1 MRSGGSR
8 RIIRPRSGIAASE
21 TVREK
26 DNEMNKNDIIKR
38 KFSHAFFGYDVTD
51 VDLFLDEVIREFDRL
66 NNELEIERSKTDAA
80 LKREDK
86 LEERMALMSKLL
98 EDAGINA
105 DTEAL
110 FSVDEFED
118 SPAEKTPEPKPAQ
131 ADEAVFTEGE
141 PGVNGANE
149 SADESADESDAQ
161 SNEAAEAAETDE
173 AAEDTEEASNEEGE
187 PDNGKKRKRR
197 RERKK

>member
-1 MRSGGSR
+1 
-8 RIIRPRSGIAASE
+8 
-21 TVREK
+21 
-26 DNEMNKNDIIKR
+26 MNKNDIIKR

-118 SPAEKTPEPKPAQ
+118 APAEKTPEPAL

-149 SADESADESDAQ
+149 SADESDAQ
-161 SNEAAEAAETDE
+161 SNEAAEAAETDEAAETNEAAETDE

>member
-1 MRSGGSR
+1 
-8 RIIRPRSGIAASE
+8 
-21 TVREK
+21 
-26 DNEMNKNDIIKR
+26 MNKNDIIKR

-66 NNELEIERSKTDAA
+66 NNELEIEKSKTDAA

-118 SPAEKTPEPKPAQ
+118 APAEKTPEPKPAQ

-149 SADESADESDAQ
+149 SADESDAQ

-173 AAEDTEEASNEEGE
+173 EAETDEADEADEDTEEASNEEGE

>member
-1 MRSGGSR
+1 
-8 RIIRPRSGIAASE
+8 
-21 TVREK
+21 
-26 DNEMNKNDIIKR
+26 MNKNDIIKR

-118 SPAEKTPEPKPAQ
+118 APAEKTPEPKPAQ

-141 PGVNGANE
+141 SGVNGAN
-149 SADESADESDAQ
+149 ESADESDAQ
-161 SNEAAEAAETDE
+161 SNEAAEAAETDEATETDE